1 MPLSRL
7 KILIWHIHG
16 SYLDAITTVEHEWYL
31 PVREGHYGGR
41 RLSSPPH
48 VHELPHS
55 HVRDL
60 DLDLV
65 VYQSPKNLFSDALNT
80 LSPRQRRLP
89 TIYLE
94 HNTPKGSP
102 YDARHPVDD
111 PTMLLV
117 HVTHFNQ
124 LMWDS
129 GRTPTRV
136 IEHTVV
142 IDRTIG
148 YSGELTRGLT
158 AVNGPQYRPRIA
170 GMDLF
175 LQARERVPLDLC
187 GIDTDEIGGLGDI
200 KYVNLHRQMARYR
213 FLYSPMRYTS
223 LPLAVIEGMTIGMPV
238 VALATTE
245 VPSVLQ
251 NGVHG
256 IISNDNEELIRGMRC
271 FLEEPALAAQMGAN
285 ARALAEER
293 FGVRRFRA
301 QWNEAFAAAR
311 VLRS

>member
-1 MPLSRL
+1 VQRL

-16 SYLDAITTVEHEWYL
+16 SYLDSITAVEHDWYL

-41 RLSSPPH
+41 RLSSPPY
-48 VHELPHS
+48 VQELAYGE
-55 HVRDL
+55 VRDL

-65 VYQSPKNLFSDALNT
+65 IYQSPKNLFSDALDT

-89 TIYLE
+89 AIYLE

-111 PTMLLV
+111 PGILLV
-117 HVTHFNQ
+117 HVTDFNR
-124 LMWDS
+124 LMWDN

-136 IEHTVV
+136 IEHTVA
-142 IDRTIG
+142 IDREVRYG
-148 YSGELTRGLT
+148 GDLDRGLT
-158 AVNGPQYRPRIA
+158 AVNGIQHRPRIA
-170 GMDLF
+170 GLDLF
-175 LQARERVPLDLC
+175 LRARAHVPLDLC
-187 GIDTDEIGGLGDI
+187 GIDTEELGGTGDI
-200 KYVNLHRQMARYR
+200 KYFRLAEHMARYR

-223 LPLAVIEGMTIGMPV
+223 LPLSVIEAMTIGMPI

-256 IISNDNEELIRGMRC
+256 FISNDNEELIRGMCCLLSDRD
-271 FLEEPALAAQMGAN
+271 LAAEMGAN
-285 ARALAEER
+285 ARRLALER
-293 FGVRRFRA
+293 FGLERFQGEWNDAFTAA
-301 QWNEAFAAAR
+301 QL
-311 VLRS
+311 LRS